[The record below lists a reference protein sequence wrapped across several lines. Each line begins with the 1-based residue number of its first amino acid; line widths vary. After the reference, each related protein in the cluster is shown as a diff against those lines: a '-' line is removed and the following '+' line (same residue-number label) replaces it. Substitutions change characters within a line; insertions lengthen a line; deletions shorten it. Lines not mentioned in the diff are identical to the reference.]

1 MDIAAWLRSLGL
13 ERYEPAL
20 RENEIDLDV
29 LPELTEADLVT
40 LGLPLGPR
48 RKLLKAI
55 AGLREGA
62 RHRPLPKRFPRHEGR
77 VSFSRSVASTGS
89 RSRTGTGSSARS
101 ALLSLTS
108 QSM

>member
-1 MDIAAWLRSLGL
+1 MDIAVWLRSLGL

-55 AGLREGA
+55 AALRQGGLRPPPAAEQPSEMLATAPNG
-62 RHRPLPKRFPRHEGR
+62 
-77 VSFSRSVASTGS
+77 GS
-89 RSRTGTGSSARS
+89 
-101 ALLSLTS
+101 
-108 QSM
+108 